1 MPNVGSWI
9 APSGQDITTSS
20 TDPFDVIVGGDSNP
34 GYLSVLQASGHF
46 LTASFQGIYSCILPD
61 ENGVERQLNVGVYP
75 NGFNGKTVIVII
87 VTSLCCQLMKLYFEY
102 ELC

>member
-34 GYLSVLQASGHF
+34 GYLSILQASGHF

-75 NGFNGKTVIVII
+75 NGFNGKTTIN
-87 VTSLCCQLMKLYFEY
+87 CCSFIST
-102 ELC
+102 